1 MMRGF
6 YGPGSDFL
14 ARGDFWWMGLGSMIV
29 HFIFWIAIIYLVV
42 KFVNKY
48 FNRVDETKIKENT
61 AMSILRERYARGEI
75 DSEEF
80 KQKKA
85 DLE

>member
-6 YGPGSDFL
+6 YGPGNDFL

-29 HFIFWIAIIYLVV
+29 HLIFWIVIIYLVV